1 MNLRK
6 KNLLLIKQQIKALS
20 RCSSRLSLIAV
31 RHFVF
36 MLRATIK
43 PSLEMI
49 VSKLGIMISRLGMI
63 ISRLGMIVSLTE
75 RTNYFFLCDRMICW
89 CLVAV
94 DYKLRPTAKITAF
107 SKLS

>member
-1 MNLRK
+1 MNLQK

-20 RCSSRLSLIAV
+20 RCSSRLSLLTV
-31 RHFVF
+31 RHIVF
-36 MLRATIK
+36 MLRGTII
-43 PSLEMI
+43 PSLEMMI
-49 VSKLGIMISRLGMI
+49 SKLEITNSRLGMI
-63 ISRLGMIVSLTE
+63 ISRLGMIGSLTE